1 MFHVKCCRMFFVN
14 FPGCFRHKSQVA
26 ETWVLSFQ
34 DIFNGINLKPC
45 SMVVESLIYV
55 KIFGGAIQTL
65 KCCTIFCPGFFHESS
80 TQKNHSRRG
89 YFNPGSGFK
98 TRQHPL
104 HANVGFSAAFSVA
117 SKVEVAMPHSWTRL
131 KPNPWTPKT
140 HETNEGFNP
149 SKIWA
154 TTYNL

>member
-1 MFHVKCCRMFFVN
+1 MFHVKYCRMFFVN

-65 KCCTIFCPGFFHESS
+65 KCCIPFFVQDFFTNLQPKKITVGEVISNPAAVS
-80 TQKNHSRRG
+80 K
-89 YFNPGSGFK
+89 PGS
-98 TRQHPL
+98 TRSMQ
-104 HANVGFSAAFSVA
+104 
-117 SKVEVAMPHSWTRL
+117 T
-131 KPNPWTPKT
+131 
-140 HETNEGFNP
+140 
-149 SKIWA
+149 
-154 TTYNL
+154 

>member
-1 MFHVKCCRMFFVN
+1 MFFVN

-80 TQKNHSRRG
+80 TQKITVGEVISTPAAVSK
-89 YFNPGSGFK
+89 PGS
-98 TRQHPL
+98 TRSMQ
-104 HANVGFSAAFSVA
+104 
-117 SKVEVAMPHSWTRL
+117 T
-131 KPNPWTPKT
+131 
-140 HETNEGFNP
+140 
-149 SKIWA
+149 
-154 TTYNL
+154 